1 MPMAHQVTTSLC
13 FSLQQVSG
21 ALTDSYSLSRCL
33 GPDAPWVLGGLGLCT
48 SAAWPSRAPY
58 GRGLPLT
65 RMLLY
70 MLPLSTSRLTLMM
83 QQSPTCWL

>member
-1 MPMAHQVTTSLC
+1 MYICCPAK
-13 FSLQQVSG
+13 SG
-21 ALTDSYSLSRCL
+21 PTGCSS
-33 GPDAPWVLGGLGLCT
+33 
-48 SAAWPSRAPY
+48 
-58 GRGLPLT
+58 LT